1 MALNRMS
8 VLEKIGFGSGD
19 SAINLS
25 MISAGMLIYAF
36 HVQIVGLTPVDAG
49 WLLLLVRII
58 DAVTDPAMGWATNR
72 YKSRWGHYRHW
83 IGFAAIPM
91 GISMYLM
98 FTTVGDTYEMK
109 LMWAYGTYIF
119 NALMFT
125 MVTIP
130 YISMIGVVTDNPD
143 ERITANSW
151 RFTMAKTATLL
162 CTSLVPFWVTSQT
175 DQLQGY
181 ATSFAILGAIGAAC
195 LLFCAF
201 TTREHIEIE
210 PNTVPVKEQLKSLV
224 RNDQWIV
231 LCSACITLMLAFL
244 VRGNI
249 AFIYGTEYAG
259 ASFGVQIS
267 VFLGMWSVG
276 GILAAIVS
284 KKLTKHFCKIQV
296 FRVSMYASALMGL
309 SIYFLVGQGEFVAA
323 VICYFLYCF
332 LTDLNTPIFWA
343 LISEVSD
350 YGKKKTGIDSSGI
363 SMGAISFCQKLGM
376 GLSGIV
382 TGYTLQYFGYSADA
396 EKTPEVLEGLSLS
409 LSIAPAIF
417 FLITGLIMHKYI
429 ITTDYY
435 NNMMGKPV
443 DEENIKQAQK
453 KAIETN

>member
-1 MALNRMS
+1 MATNKMS
-8 VLEKIGFGSGD
+8 VLEKIGFGAGD

-25 MISAGMLIYAF
+25 LISAGMLIYAF
-36 HVQIVGLTPVDAG
+36 HVQVVGLTPVDAG

-58 DAVTDPAMGWATNR
+58 DAFTDPMMGWMTNR
-72 YKSRWGHYRHW
+72 YKTRWGHYRHW

-91 GISMYLM
+91 GLSMYLM
-98 FTTVGDTYEMK
+98 FTTVGDTYQVK
-109 LMWAYGTYIF
+109 LLWAYATYIF
-119 NALMFT
+119 NTLMFT

-130 YISMIGVVTDNPD
+130 YISMIGVITDDPD

-162 CTSLVPFWVTSQT
+162 CTTFVPYWVTSQEN
-175 DQLQGY
+175 QVEGY
-181 ATSFAILGAIGAAC
+181 AVSFLILGVIGAIC
-195 LLFCAF
+195 LMFCSL
-201 TTREHIEIE
+201 TTREKVDIE
-210 PNTVPVKEQLKSLV
+210 PNTVPVKVQLKSLLK
-224 RNDQWIV
+224 NDQWIV

-249 AFIYGTEYAG
+249 AFIYATEYSG
-259 ASFGVQIS
+259 ASMGTQVSI
-267 VFLGMWSVG
+267 FLGMWSVG

-284 KKLTKHFCKIQV
+284 KKLTQHFCKIKV
-296 FRVSMYASALMGL
+296 FRGSMYASALMGV

-343 LISEVSD
+343 LITEVSD
-350 YGKKKTGIDSSGI
+350 YGKKKTGIDASGI

-382 TGYTLQYFGYSADA
+382 TGYTLQYFGYSAEA
-396 EKTPEVLEGLSLS
+396 EKTTEVLNGLSLS

-417 FLITGLIMHKYI
+417 FLITGLIMKKYI
-429 ITTDYY
+429 VTTDYY
-435 NNMMGKPV
+435 KQMMKSEDGQLSDTSTV
-443 DEENIKQAQK
+443 QTQK
-453 KAIETN
+453 V